1 MFLAVTLLLIGEIS
15 QTTLLTVEVTG
26 FEEQSGEARLA
37 VFGPGDS
44 FPMEIEEAVY
54 KEIKPVDSD
63 PLVFTISSLSP
74 GTYAIYAYHDKD
86 GDGELD
92 MHWYGPPSEKVGVSN
107 NATGFAGPPSF
118 DDASFEL
125 GSEPLVLTLSL
136 R

>member
-1 MFLAVTLLLIGEIS
+1 MLLTAALLLIGQVS
-15 QTTLLTVEVTG
+15 QTALLTVEVTG
-26 FEEQSGEARLA
+26 FEELSGDARLA
-37 VFGPGDS
+37 VFGSGDS
-44 FPMEIEEAVY
+44 FPMEIEEALY

-63 PLVFTISSLSP
+63 TLFFTIDSLSP

-118 DDASFEL
+118 EDASFQL
-125 GSEPLVLTLSL
+125 GVEPLVLTILL